1 MIEIANEFLRKIF
14 LDLGLEKGQAWL
26 KKGELF
32 GIGVLIRIKLVAGK
46 WLLYQTCQKKK
57 KKWHYTE
64 KFSHVFKQI
73 GLCGLSGST
82 LTQPIFVRV
91 KFDSHFMRVWFY

>member
-57 KKWHYTE
+57 KNGIIPKSSAM
-64 KFSHVFKQI
+64 FSNKSVYV
-73 GLCGLSGST
+73 G
-82 LTQPIFVRV
+82 
-91 KFDSHFMRVWFY
+91 